1 MTLSP
6 QSDRQDTSVTAQYDA
21 WARVY
26 DLVWAR
32 YMDQTLPVALRTA
45 KVAPDDRVLDLAC
58 GTGELLHRLAQ
69 DVPVAELRG
78 IDISSEMVARAR
90 RKLATA
96 SGARVQRADAH
107 DLPFADNSFDVVVCA
122 STFHY
127 FTRPRAVL
135 SEVRRVCRSGGRFVL
150 LDWCRDYWACRV
162 MDAVLQWLDPAY
174 TTCYT
179 LGQLTATLEST
190 SFRVSDAFRYRFDIV
205 WGMMVTTAVPVPD

>member
-1 MTLSP
+1 MALSP
-6 QSDRQDTSVTAQYDA
+6 RSARQDASVTAQYDV

-32 YMDQTLPVALRTA
+32 YMEQTLPVAQRTA
-45 KVAPDDRVLDLAC
+45 KVAPGDRVLDLAC

-69 DVPVAELRG
+69 NVPGAELRG
-78 IDISSEMVARAR
+78 IDISSEMVDRAR

-96 SGARVQRADAH
+96 SRARVQQADAH
-107 DLPFADNSFDVVVCA
+107 DLPFADSSFDVVVCA

-127 FTRPRAVL
+127 FTHPRAVL
-135 SEVRRVCRSGGRFVL
+135 AEVSRVCRSGGRLVL
-150 LDWCRDYWACRV
+150 VDWCRDYWACRV

-179 LGQLTATLEST
+179 LGELTATLESA
-190 SFRVSDAFRYRFDIV
+190 SFKVSNAFRYRFDIV
-205 WGMMVTTAVPVPD
+205 WGMMVTTAVPAPA